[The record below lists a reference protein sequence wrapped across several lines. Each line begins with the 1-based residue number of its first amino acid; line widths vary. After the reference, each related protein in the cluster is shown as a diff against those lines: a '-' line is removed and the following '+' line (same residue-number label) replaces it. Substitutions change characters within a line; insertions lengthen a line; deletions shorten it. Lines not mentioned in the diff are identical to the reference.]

1 MIIAAIIVCFL
12 LSWLG
17 LGYLAFIIW
26 AAVNK
31 LNGTRTDELTLGF
44 SIGLGPLAFIGMIFV
59 LIVAGALF
67 LMRPVT
73 RRIMDWAQP

>member
-1 MIIAAIIVCFL
+1 MIIAAVIVCFL
-12 LSWLG
+12 LGWLV

-31 LNGTRTDELTLGF
+31 LNGERIDELTLVF

-67 LMRPVT
+67 LMRPLT